1 MFRPLKITFTLDGT
15 GIYYDPCEPIMLD
28 ALLAASL
35 CRFHVHGEPPARD
48 EEPFDVPLPLKRWEI
63 GGTWG
68 WHASAL
74 FPEGATAESLQHWRK
89 RFRQNRVEL
98 TDGSP
103 NLTNGA
109 YRDWN
114 MPIPLLLAPRM
125 VGYAFGEM
133 GRIRRELRRSVKYL
147 GKKRAH
153 GRGAVV
159 GVEVEESPDD
169 WSLAKDGV
177 AMRWLPEPAGPR
189 LVRPRP
195 PYWNTCGRVMCAEI
209 SAPNMMLSEKK
220 GAGDEREWKEAR

>member
-1 MFRPLKITFTLDGT
+1 MFRPLQITFHLDGT
-15 GIYYDPCEPIMLD
+15 GVYYDPTEPLMLD
-28 ALLAASL
+28 GILAAAL

-74 FPEGATAESLQHWRK
+74 FPDGVTTESLQYWRK
-89 RFRQNRVEL
+89 RFRQGRVGL
-98 TDGSP
+98 TEGSP
-103 NLTNGA
+103 NLTNGM

-114 MPIPLLLAPRM
+114 VPLPLLHAPRM
-125 VGYAFGEM
+125 IAYAFGEM
-133 GRIRRELRRSVKYL
+133 GRIRRELRRSIKYL

-159 GVEVEESPDD
+159 LIDVEEAPED
-169 WSLAKDGV
+169 WSLSKDG
-177 AMRWLPEPAGPR
+177 ATTRWLPAPDGTR

-195 PYWNTCGRVMCAEI
+195 PYWSTCGRVMCAEI
-209 SAPNMMLSEKK
+209 ATMLRTPRVNVSNQRP
-220 GAGDEREWKEAR
+220 GDQVTKI